1 MIVSYKTQIVAHTD
15 KLKYIASEVCLQIVV
30 HLICL
35 KHFRQTKDD
44 LMKSYENVCEI
55 VRANQKYESDMKTTQ
70 MLLNSVMPKTLADKC
85 VITTSNDKLM
95 RTIAG
100 DISLQDKVSILF
112 ADIVG
117 FTRLSSG
124 LEASRLVNMLNDLF
138 GRFDKLCYSMKCEKV
153 AILGDCYYCV
163 AGCPEPDE
171 DHAYNCVVM
180 GLKICKTIKGNVF
193 RKDKFLLI
201 NIFYQ
206 FSVKKTTSLWKVLG
220 GIKQR
225 TPISKGKSSTCALES
240 ILAV

>member
-1 MIVSYKTQIVAHTD
+1 MCNSILFEFILHYNGKFSLQSQFKMDFFVAHTD
-15 KLKYIASEVCLQIVV
+15 KWKYIASEICLQIVV

-44 LMKSYENVCEI
+44 LMKSYENVCEV

-85 VITTSNDKLM
+85 VISTSNDKLM
-95 RTIAG
+95 RHIAG

-180 GLKICKTIKGNVF
+180 GLKICKTIKGTLLNKRENF
-193 RKDKFLLI
+193 FL
-201 NIFYQ
+201 
-206 FSVKKTTSLWKVLG
+206 
-220 GIKQR
+220 
-225 TPISKGKSSTCALES
+225 
-240 ILAV
+240 

>member
-1 MIVSYKTQIVAHTD
+1 MLRWRFSSCAQRRSGPRKSIDLIS
-15 KLKYIASEVCLQIVV
+15 
-30 HLICL
+30 HLIPL
-35 KHFRQTKDD
+35 F
-44 LMKSYENVCEI
+44 LV
-55 VRANQKYESDMKTTQ
+55 
-70 MLLNSVMPKTLADKC
+70 LLYL
-85 VITTSNDKLM
+85 
-95 RTIAG
+95 

-193 RKDKFLLI
+193 RTFLL
-201 NIFYQ
+201 F
-206 FSVKKTTSLWKVLG
+206 F
-220 GIKQR
+220 GIRAKFR
-225 TPISKGKSSTCALES
+225 FMKSTRFRPHRLFKS
-240 ILAV
+240 

>member
-1 MIVSYKTQIVAHTD
+1 MFNSIIFEFILHYNGKLQIWFSLFSRHCLAHTD
-15 KLKYIASEVCLQIVV
+15 KGKYIASEVCLQIVV

-85 VITTSNDKLM
+85 VITTNNDKLM

-180 GLKICKTIKGNVF
+180 GLKICKTIKGNVSRTF
-193 RKDKFLLI
+193 RLFFGIRAKFR
-201 NIFYQ
+201 FM
-206 FSVKKTTSLWKVLG
+206 
-220 GIKQR
+220 
-225 TPISKGKSSTCALES
+225 KSTRFHPHRLFKS
-240 ILAV
+240 